1 MAKHSNLNQ
10 DELEMVDDVYNAML
24 TDSPI
29 KYRFVIWILVTF
41 LVCFLLWS
49 SLSSLEQVTRGEGK
63 IIPSSQVQ
71 IIQSLDG
78 GILEQMYI
86 KEGMLVEEGQ
96 PLARIDDT
104 RFRSDV
110 AQQEVESDSLKA
122 NIIRLQAELKTI
134 TLAPVTR
141 DWRKQISLKRVMI
154 QFPDDLKASKPE
166 LIARQQREYNG
177 RINDLENKLAIL
189 SRQVDQ
195 RQSELKELKSKLIP
209 LRSNYSSFKR
219 ELEITRP
226 LAKQGVIPEV
236 EMLKLEREVNSL
248 SGAIEAIKDSQNKV
262 IAAQGEA
269 ILKRREAALAFSSE
283 ARSELNKMQ
292 SLLARLDQAQL
303 GTQDKVNKAV
313 ITSPVKGTIKTIH
326 VNTLGGVVRPG
337 NDLIEIV
344 PAEDQLL
351 IEAKILPKDIAF
363 LYPGLPAVV
372 KVTAYDFTRY
382 GGLDGILEH
391 ISADTTQDD
400 KGNSFYLVRIRTN
413 ESSLK
418 KKNGQTLPII
428 PGMLTSV
435 DIITGKRTV
444 MEYILNPI
452 LRARE
457 NALRER

>member
-1 MAKHSNLNQ
+1 
-10 DELEMVDDVYNAML
+10 MVDDVYNAML
-24 TDSPI
+24 MDSPI
-29 KYRFVIWILVTF
+29 KYRFVIWILF
-41 LVCFLLWS
+41 ALLISFLLWS

-63 IIPSSQVQ
+63 VIPSSQLQ

-78 GILEQMYI
+78 GILEEMYV
-86 KEGMLVEEGQ
+86 KEGMLVDEGQ

-104 RFRSDV
+104 RFRSDA
-110 AQQEVESDSLKA
+110 AQQKVESDSMRA
-122 NIIRLQAELKTI
+122 NIIRLQAELN
-134 TLAPVTR
+134 TLTLSPVSNQ
-141 DWRKQISLKRVMI
+141 WRNQISLKRIGLDYPEALV
-154 QFPDDLKASKPE
+154 QRKPE
-166 LIARQQREYNG
+166 LVKRQKREYDD
-177 RINDLENKLAIL
+177 RINDLENRLNIL
-189 SRQVDQ
+189 SHQVDQ
-195 RQSELKELKSKLIP
+195 RQLDMKELNSKLAT
-209 LRSNYSSFKR
+209 LRSNYSLIKR
-219 ELEITRP
+219 ELDLTRP
-226 LAKQGVIPEV
+226 LAQQGVVPEV
-236 EMLKLEREVNSL
+236 ELLKLERQVNSL
-248 SGAIEAIKDSQNKV
+248 VGEIESIKDSQNKV
-262 IAAQGEA
+262 KAAQAEA
-269 ILKRREAALAFSSE
+269 ILKRREVALAFNSE
-283 ARSELNKMQ
+283 VRSELNKTQ

-303 GTQDKVNKAV
+303 GTQDKVDKAV

-326 VNTLGGVVRPG
+326 INTQGGVVRPG

-413 ESSLK
+413 ESSLI
-418 KKNGQTLPII
+418 KKNGQSLPII